1 MTGKNIFYLL
11 MGFISIIMMLNG
23 CASKHTQ
30 SSPEIASIIIPGND
44 SDSLTPKELA
54 VLHSEGQVDKNI
66 PNSGISD
73 IALQYKYYLRKGRQS
88 MCVVSKRSE
97 QYLAYA
103 KKVFRSRGMPEELAN
118 LAIVESGYR
127 PNAVSSAGAAGAW
140 QFMPATGAKYGLTQD
155 EWQDERL
162 DPYRATEAA
171 ADYLQT
177 LYSYFGD
184 WPTAIAAYN
193 AGEGKMSRAKA
204 GTGGKDFFE
213 VKDKNHLLDDKTQ
226 LREETRQYV
235 PKFLAVTKIMRNLPE
250 LGFEA
255 IEPENAESVQRL
267 TVAPGT
273 DLNALSKA
281 CALSWQEFALYNP
294 HHKRTISCTDKKTF
308 VYLPTKAQ
316 TLAANYLNSANQ
328 RSYAGWK
335 LAKVS
340 NNSDSLEKISKR
352 TQVSLA
358 LIKAANPGIGRLRSG
373 QVLVVPPTA
382 KMSAALNNS
391 KAARHDASMAKT
403 KSGKTHK
410 VQKSETLYSISRKYN
425 VDLKDLLQ
433 TNNLTASNSVQI
445 GRVLNIPAAKT
456 TQAPATGKS
465 SGRIGKNKSYTVQP
479 KDNLWRISRKH
490 NVSVA
495 DLQRWNNISNNNLK
509 PGTQIIVAQE

>member
-1 MTGKNIFYLL
+1 MAGRNIFYFL
-11 MGFISIIMMLNG
+11 MGFAAVIMMLNG
-23 CASKHTQ
+23 CSSKHAQ
-30 SSPEIASIIIPGND
+30 SNPEVAGIIVPENT
-44 SDSLTPKELA
+44 SDTLTPKELA

-73 IALQYKYYLRKGRQS
+73 IASQYKYYLRKGRQS

-118 LAIVESGYR
+118 LAIVESGFR

-155 EWQDERL
+155 DWQDERL

-226 LREETRQYV
+226 LREETKQYV
-235 PKFLAVTKIMRNLPE
+235 PKFLAVTKIMRHLPE
-250 LGFEA
+250 LGFDA
-255 IEPENAESVQRL
+255 IDPENAESVQRL

-294 HHKRTISCTDKKTF
+294 HHKRTITCTDKRTF
-308 VYLPTKAQ
+308 VYLPAKAQ
-316 TLAANYLNSANQ
+316 TLANNYLNSGN
-328 RSYAGWK
+328 RKSYAGWK
-335 LAKVS
+335 LAKVK
-340 NNSDSLEKISKR
+340 NPSDSLEKISKR
-352 TQVSLA
+352 TQVSVA
-358 LIKAANPGIGRLRSG
+358 LLRAANPGISRLRSG
-373 QVLVVPPTA
+373 QMLVVPPAA
-382 KMSAALNNS
+382 KMPAVLTTDAPS
-391 KAARHDASMAKT
+391 KQIGAIAKAQT
-403 KSGKTHK
+403 GKTHK
-410 VQKSETLYSISRKYN
+410 VQKSETIYGISRKYN
-425 VDLKDLLQ
+425 VNMNDLLRS
-433 TNNLTASNSVQI
+433 NNLTASNSVRVGQ
-445 GRVLNIPAAKT
+445 VLNIPAAKIA
-456 TQAPATGKS
+456 QSPITGKS
-465 SGRIGKNKSYTVQP
+465 QGKIGKNKSYTVQP
-479 KDNLWRISRKH
+479 KDNLWRISRMH

-495 DLQRWNNISNNNLK
+495 DLQRWNNINHNNLK